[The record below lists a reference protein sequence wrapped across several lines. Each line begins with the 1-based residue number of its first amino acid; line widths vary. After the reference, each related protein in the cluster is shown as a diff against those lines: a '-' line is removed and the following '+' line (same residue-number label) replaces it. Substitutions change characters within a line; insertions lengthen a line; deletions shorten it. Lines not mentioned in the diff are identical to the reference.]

1 MHDKAFWQ
9 SIVDNKGALPE
20 GASLEELTNELL
32 GFLSSPDPKLRDG
45 FGYEILG
52 HWILTNQYD
61 STKLQG
67 FLKRWL
73 SDLQEGLG
81 TSDSDV
87 TLTRSFA
94 ALMLSILVYHDM
106 KSPWIEA
113 GDYATLFDS
122 ISDYFLKEVDL
133 RGYDVEKGWFHG
145 IAHSADVLKFLARD
159 TKSDKAGLEKILSV
173 IAQRMKMPQAVFT
186 HGEDERIAM
195 AFMDVLK
202 RQIIEEDALK
212 AWLQGLNAMNT
223 QSTKSDFDVM
233 DYYMRQNCKNF
244 LKALYFMLAKNKDV
258 PSATNLEYEIYSIMK
273 EY

>member
-9 SIVDNKGALPE
+9 SIVDNKGAIPE
-20 GASLEELTNELL
+20 GASLDKLTDELL
-32 GFLSSPDPKLRDG
+32 GYLHSPDPKLRDG

-61 STKLQG
+61 SAKLQS
-67 FLKRWL
+67 FFQRWL
-73 SDLQEGLG
+73 GDLQVGLG
-81 TSDSDV
+81 TSGSDE

-106 KSPWIEA
+106 KSPWIDSA
-113 GDYATLFDS
+113 DYALLLEK

-159 TKSDKAGLEKILSV
+159 TKTDKAGLEKILSV
-173 IAQRMKMPQAVFT
+173 IAQRLKMPQAILT
-186 HGEDERIAM
+186 HAEDERIAM

-223 QSTKSDFDVM
+223 QSTKGDFDVT

-244 LKALYFMLAKNKDV
+244 LKALYFILAKNKEV